1 MDRNIAPTTLAVA
14 STPRAPLCFKCRS
27 RTNYRSRMPNATSGD
42 CYDTFACSVCDY
54 VSWTQV
60 TEQ

>member
-1 MDRNIAPTTLAVA
+1 MNHNLAQTIEPDRSVP
-14 STPRAPLCFKCRS
+14 PAPLCFKCRS
-27 RTNYRSRMPNATSGD
+27 HTNHRRRMSDVTSGD
-42 CYDTFACSVCDY
+42 RYDTFECSACDY

>member
-1 MDRNIAPTTLAVA
+1 MDRNHAQTIQPDRSVPL
-14 STPRAPLCFKCRS
+14 APLCFKCRGLTYH
-27 RTNYRSRMPNATSGD
+27 RRRMSDVTSGD
-42 CYDTFACSVCDY
+42 CYDTFECSACDY